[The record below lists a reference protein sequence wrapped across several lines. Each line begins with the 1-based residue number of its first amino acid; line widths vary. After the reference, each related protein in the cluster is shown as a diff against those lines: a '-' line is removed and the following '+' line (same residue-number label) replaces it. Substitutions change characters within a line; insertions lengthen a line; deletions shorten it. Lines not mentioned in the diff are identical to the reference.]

1 MSKWFIFLSLLTM
14 SAFAAAAEPA
24 RSAEFTSA
32 ERTAITAFYQQQ
44 QADQQLYQQY
54 HQSSKP
60 SAPVQPLPERL
71 LKKGAVLPA
80 PYFAEAKLLPAR
92 LGTQLQNPANS
103 LTLQIGATVIRVEPD
118 NQTIID
124 WVHTNTQ

>member
-1 MSKWFIFLSLLTM
+1 MPKWFIFLSLLALSTVT
-14 SAFAAAAEPA
+14 AAAEPTK
-24 RSAEFTSA
+24 SAEFTVA
-32 ERTAITAFYQQQ
+32 ERAAITAFFKQQ

-60 SAPVQPLPERL
+60 ATPAQPLAEKL

-80 PYFAEAKLLPAR
+80 PYFADAKLLPAR
-92 LGTQLQNPANS
+92 LSEQLQNPANS
-103 LTLQIGATVIRVEPD
+103 LTLVIGATVIRVEPN

-124 WVHTNTQ
+124 WVHTNAR